1 MFEKFYHFLMLFFS
15 SLMTFFKIVL
25 RSDLFLK
32 PYQSKYDRCVI
43 LGNGP
48 SAKETLQTHKDF
60 LDNQILISVNR
71 FPETEAFLQFKPQHF
86 VLVAKN
92 WKDNVS
98 ENSKKISIDLYDSV
112 INRTTWDMHIH
123 LPAEAKKCKWLMD
136 RFKQNKHLTISLYND
151 TPVEGLPKW
160 NRFFFKKAWG
170 LPRPHN
176 VIIPS
181 LMIAINAGFK
191 EIILVGADH
200 SWLEGLT
207 VNEKNEAL
215 LFQKHFY
222 DENTAKL
229 DYMLKLGKR
238 PRRLHEILEK
248 FMLAFRAYFEI
259 NDYAKNKN
267 VNIWN
272 ATPKSFID
280 AFERRNLEEIKT

>member
-1 MFEKFYHFLMLFFS
+1 
-15 SLMTFFKIVL
+15 MTFLKILL
-25 RSDLFLK
+25 RSNLFLK
-32 PYQSKYDRCVI
+32 PYQSEQNRCVI

-48 SAKETLQTHKDF
+48 SAKETLKTYKDF
-60 LDNQILISVNR
+60 LGNQVLISVNR
-71 FPETEAFLQFKPQHF
+71 FPETAAFLELQPQHF

-98 ENSKKISIDLYDSV
+98 EHSKKISIDLYDSV
-112 INRTTWDMHIH
+112 IERTTWEMCVH
-123 LPAEAKKCKWLMD
+123 LPAEAKKCKWLME
-136 RFKQNKHLTISLYND
+136 RFKQNKHLTICLYND
-151 TPVEGLPKW
+151 TPVEGISKW
-160 NRFFFKKAWG
+160 NQFFFKKAWG

-176 VIIPS
+176 VMIPS

-207 VNEKNEAL
+207 VNDKNETL

-222 DENTAKL
+222 DEDTAKL
-229 DYMLKLGKR
+229 DHMLKLGKR

-248 FMLAFRAYFEI
+248 FMLAFKAYFVI
-259 NDYAKNKN
+259 KDYAKSKS
-267 VNIWN
+267 VKIWN

-280 AFERRNLEEIKT
+280 AFERKGISDFSKREL